1 MNNAT
6 PDAATLDKLR
16 TFVEDEAALLD
27 ERRYDEWRELYAEDG
42 VYWAPSQPGQQDW
55 NNTVSLYFDDRH
67 TMKTRIERLKHS
79 MIHCQEPPSACVR
92 VLSGLRVMSHAAD
105 SGDYRVRSKFIML
118 EDRRGAERRTFG
130 GNYIHTLRVRGDSFL
145 IVQKRVELTNCEASF
160 PMLTQP
166 F

>member
-1 MNNAT
+1 MSN
-6 PDAATLDKLR
+6 ATLDSTTLHKLR

-27 ERRYDEWRELYAEDG
+27 ERRYDEWQELYADDG
-42 VYWAPSQPGQQDW
+42 VYWAPSQRDQQDW
-55 NNTVSLYFDDRH
+55 TNTVSLYFDDKH

-79 MIHCQEPPSACVR
+79 MIHCQEPASACVR
-92 VLSGLRVMSHAAD
+92 VLSGLRLVSYSTD
-105 SGDYRVRSKFIML
+105 SSEYKVRSKFIML

-130 GNYIHTLRVRGDSFL
+130 GNYIHTLRVHGDSFV
-145 IVQKRVELTNCEASF
+145 IVQKRVELTNCDASF